1 MERKVQEQIRGS
13 TVLCTVNTVSQ
24 LTFILSEHQKIS
36 ISSTLE
42 DKTFTYI
49 TYYSIILSETSYS
62 RHSWKS
68 KNVELRCE

>member
-49 TYYSIILSETSYS
+49 TYYSIILSET
-62 RHSWKS
+62 
-68 KNVELRCE
+68 

>member
-24 LTFILSEHQKIS
+24 LTFISSEHQKIS

-49 TYYSIILSETSYS
+49 TYYSIILSET
-62 RHSWKS
+62 
-68 KNVELRCE
+68 